1 MNRQLFVLLVVVYFS
16 LAHSGIAI
24 AQISNH
30 YRSSLPLINLRVTS
44 GYGYRV
50 HPVTKKNDLHRGIDF
65 AARCD
70 PVLNILDGTVTDTG
84 YNPILGK
91 YVRISHG
98 DFQSIYGHLSQIL
111 VIPGEP
117 ATAGQVIGVTGVT
130 GRVTGE
136 HLHFSIR
143 FKNKYINPLH
153 FLKSLLLPEQLDST
167 IN

>member
-1 MNRQLFVLLVVVYFS
+1 MNRRIFVLLVTVHF
-16 LAHSGIAI
+16 LLTHSGLAV
-24 AQISNH
+24 AQISDH
-30 YRSSLPLINLRVTS
+30 YCSSLPLINLRVTS
-44 GYGYRV
+44 DFGYRV
-50 HPVTKKNDLHRGIDF
+50 HPVTKKYDLHRGVDF

-84 YNPILGK
+84 FNPILGK

-111 VIPGEP
+111 VIKGET
-117 ATAGQVIGVTGVT
+117 AKAGQAIGVTGAT

-136 HLHFSIR
+136 HLHFSIK
-143 FKNKYINPLH
+143 FKDKYINPLY
-153 FLKSLLLPEQLDST
+153 FLRSLLLPEQLAPT

>member
-1 MNRQLFVLLVVVYFS
+1 MNPRIFVLHVIVHFL
-16 LAHSGIAI
+16 LTHSGVAI
-24 AQISNH
+24 AQISGH

-44 GYGYRV
+44 GFGYRV
-50 HPVTKKNDLHRGIDF
+50 HPVTKKYGLHRGVDF

-70 PVLNILDGTVTDTG
+70 PVLNILNGTVTDTG
-84 YNPILGK
+84 FNPFLGK
-91 YVRISHG
+91 YVKISHG

-117 ATAGQVIGVTGVT
+117 ATVGQVIGVTGAT

-136 HLHFSIR
+136 HLHFSIM
-143 FKNKYINPLH
+143 FKDKYINPLH
-153 FLKSLLLPEQLDST
+153 FLRSLLLPEQLAPN

>member
-1 MNRQLFVLLVVVYFS
+1 MNPRIFVLHVVVHF
-16 LAHSGIAI
+16 LLTHSAVAI
-24 AQISNH
+24 AQINDQ

-44 GYGYRV
+44 SFGYRV
-50 HPVTKKNDLHRGIDF
+50 HPVTNRYDLHRGVDF

-84 YNPILGK
+84 FNPILGK

-117 ATAGQVIGVTGVT
+117 AKAGQVIGVTGAT

-143 FKNKYINPLH
+143 FKDKYINPLH
-153 FLKSLLLPEQLDST
+153 FLRSLLLPEQLAQT